1 MAGLVFAWDMDQTL
15 IGNYFRLDQDPVP
28 ELDFNEKALAV
39 LRQAR
44 ASPKVAAIVLY
55 TNNTDKPFI
64 AHVLSQIGVK
74 FDAIIDGNR
83 LHVPGEK
90 HNPPKTL
97 ENIEE
102 ALEVADI
109 DATGLKDRVYF
120 FDDMPDHKLRDELSD
135 PSQYI
140 LMTPP
145 YKEGND
151 ETNFGPALG
160 ALGAL
165 TALSM
170 KQGGRRRR
178 RRPTTKRRKTQK
190 KSKRSKKI

>member
-28 ELDFNEKALAV
+28 ELDFNENALAV

-64 AHVLSQIGVK
+64 ARVLSKIGVK

-83 LHVPGEK
+83 PKVTGEK

-97 ENIEE
+97 ENIED

-109 DATGLKDRVYF
+109 DATNLKDRVYF
-120 FDDMPDHKLRDELSD
+120 FDDMPDHRLREELSD
-135 PSQYI
+135 PSRQYI
-140 LMTPP
+140 VMTPP

-151 ETNFGPALG
+151 ETNFGPALA
-160 ALGAL
+160 ALDQ
-165 TALSM
+165 
-170 KQGGRRRR
+170 QGGRRRR
-178 RRPTTKRRKTQK
+178 RRHATKRRKTQK
-190 KSKRSKKI
+190 KIKKSKRSRKYS

>member
-15 IGNYFRLDQDPVP
+15 IGNYFSLDQDPVP

-64 AHVLSQIGVK
+64 AHVLSKIGVK

-83 LHVPGEK
+83 LKVPGET

-97 ENIEE
+97 ENIED

-109 DATGLKDRVYF
+109 DANNLKDRVYF
-120 FDDMPDHKLRDELSD
+120 FDDMPDHRLREELSD

-145 YKEGND
+145 YKQGND
-151 ETNFGPALG
+151 ETNFGPALA

-165 TALSM
+165 GALSM

-178 RRPTTKRRKTQK
+178 RISKRRKTQK

>member
-28 ELDFNEKALAV
+28 DIDFNEKALAV

-97 ENIEE
+97 ENIEV

-109 DATGLKDRVYF
+109 DVTGLKDRVYF
-120 FDDMPDHKLRDELSD
+120 FDDMPDHRLREELTD

-151 ETNFGPALG
+151 ETNFGPALA
-160 ALGAL
+160 ALA
-165 TALSM
+165 ALSM

-178 RRPTTKRRKTQK
+178 ISKRRRHKTQK

>member
-28 ELDFNEKALAV
+28 DIDFNEKALAV

-97 ENIEE
+97 ENIKE

-120 FDDMPDHKLRDELSD
+120 FDDMPDHRLREELTD

-151 ETNFGPALG
+151 ETNFGPALA
-160 ALGAL
+160 ALA
-165 TALSM
+165 ALSM

-178 RRPTTKRRKTQK
+178 ISKRRRHKTQK

>member
-1 MAGLVFAWDMDQTL
+1 MADLVFAWDMDQTL

-28 ELDFNEKALAV
+28 EIDFNEKALVV

-64 AHVLSQIGVK
+64 AHVLSKIGVK

-83 LHVPGEK
+83 LRVPDEK

-97 ENIEE
+97 ENIED
-102 ALEVADI
+102 ALEVAGI
-109 DATGLKDRVYF
+109 DANNLKDRVYF
-120 FDDMPDHKLRDELSD
+120 FDDMPDHRLREELSD
-135 PSQYI
+135 PSRQYI
-140 LMTPP
+140 VMTPP

-151 ETNFGPALG
+151 ETNFGPAL
-160 ALGAL
+160 AVLG
-165 TALSM
+165 M

-178 RRPTTKRRKTQK
+178 PRISKRRKTQK
-190 KSKRSKKI
+190 KAKRSKKI

>member
-15 IGNYFRLDQDPVP
+15 IGNYFNLDQDPVP

-83 LHVPGEK
+83 PHVPGEK
-90 HNPPKTL
+90 HDPPKTL
-97 ENIEE
+97 ENIKV
-102 ALEVADI
+102 ALESVGLDS
-109 DATGLKDRVYF
+109 TNLKDRVYF
-120 FDDMPDHKLRDELSD
+120 FDDMPDHRLREELTDDSH
-135 PSQYI
+135 YI

-151 ETNFGPALG
+151 KTNFGPALA
-160 ALGAL
+160 ALG
-165 TALSM
+165 ALSM
-170 KQGGRRRR
+170 KQGGKRRRR
-178 RRPTTKRRKTQK
+178 ISKRRTQK
-190 KSKRSKKI
+190 KIKKAKRSKKL

>member
-44 ASPKVAAIVLY
+44 ESPKVAAIVLY
-55 TNNTDKPFI
+55 TNNSDRPFI
-64 AHVLSQIGVK
+64 EHVLSQIGVK

-83 LHVPGEK
+83 PKVP
-90 HNPPKTL
+90 NLVRDLPKTL
-97 ENIEE
+97 KNIEV
-102 ALEVADI
+102 ALEAVGLDS
-109 DATGLKDRVYF
+109 TNLKDRVYF
-120 FDDMPDHKLRDELSD
+120 FDDMPDHSLRDELTN
-135 PSQYI
+135 PSVQYI

-151 ETNFGPALG
+151 ETNFGPALA
-160 ALGAL
+160 ALG
-165 TALSM
+165 ALSM

-178 RRPTTKRRKTQK
+178 RRRNRRTQKKVK
-190 KSKRSKKI
+190 KSKRSRKSA